1 MQGRPSVAIHAQL
14 QTTHL
19 CHDAIRRNQTQSDAI
34 NAPAERVE
42 TLVLEAL
49 GTAPSGEW
57 TWRRRAGWGSE
68 GRLHW

>member
-1 MQGRPSVAIHAQL
+1 MQGRSSVAIHVQL

-19 CHDAIRRNQTQSDAI
+19 CHDAIRRNQTHSDAI

-57 TWRRRAGWGSE
+57 T
-68 GRLHW
+68 